1 MQLSSEQPTEERRKN
16 ERRQGDKASDVKHR
30 GTHQIAGQAIDVR
43 ENAGPESS

>member
-1 MQLSSEQPTEERRKN
+1 MKSAVKTSAAKAR
-16 ERRQGDKASDVKHR
+16 GDKASDVKHR